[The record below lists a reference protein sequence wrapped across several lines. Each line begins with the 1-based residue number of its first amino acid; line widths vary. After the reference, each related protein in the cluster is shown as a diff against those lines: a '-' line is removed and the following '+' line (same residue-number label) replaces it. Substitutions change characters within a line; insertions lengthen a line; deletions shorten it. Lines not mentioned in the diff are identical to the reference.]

1 MHKISRVL
9 VDKVIAAC
17 EVSRGSLSVLRA
29 LAGKGI
35 PEKVGGRW
43 VGEGREALGRGEHPD
58 AARCGG
64 LGCEETLDLLGKG
77 VRMLV
82 SRGVG
87 PPCPACG
94 CRDWAAPTP
103 EATLKMR
110 LALVDTRVG
119 NSLLEEAG
127 RAVGDVLADRE
138 PANAGNRLR
147 AAIHVRETLDPERF
161 GSKRTVKHEGSIGL
175 RAEQSWAGALRQEQV
190 DALSPA
196 AVEQLREI
204 TAMQRLLDEQARQVV
219 SADLEGKTHRVA
231 LPILTTAV

>member
-29 LAGKGI
+29 LAGKGV

-43 VGEGREALGRGEHPD
+43 VGEGREALGRGDHPD
-58 AARCGG
+58 TARCGG
-64 LGCEETLDLLGKG
+64 LGCEETIDLAAKG
-77 VRMLV
+77 VRGLV
-82 SRGVG
+82 AIGRAA
-87 PPCPACG
+87 PCPACG
-94 CRDWAAPTP
+94 SRDWAAPGTDV
-103 EATLKMR
+103 ALKMR
-110 LALVDTRVG
+110 LALVDTRAG
-119 NSLLEEAG
+119 NGLLELAG
-127 RAVGDVLADRE
+127 RAIGDTLSNSD
-138 PANAGNRLR
+138 PDNAANRLR

-161 GSKRTVKHEGSIGL
+161 GNKRTVKHEGSIGL

-204 TAMQRLLDEQARQVV
+204 TAMQRLLDEQARLVV
-219 SADLEGKTHRVA
+219 SADLEGKVHRVG
-231 LPILTTAV
+231 LPIVALG

>member
-1 MHKISRVL
+1 MHKISKTL

-29 LAGKGI
+29 LAGKGV

-43 VGEGREALGRGEHPD
+43 VGEGREALDRGDHPD
-58 AARCGG
+58 TARCGG
-64 LGCEETLDLLGKG
+64 LGCEETLDLGGKG
-77 VRMLV
+77 TRGLV
-82 SRGVG
+82 AAGRG
-87 PPCPACG
+87 PACPDCG
-94 CRDWAAPTP
+94 SRDWVAPTP
-103 EATLKMR
+103 ETMLKMR

-119 NSLLEEAG
+119 NNLLEEAG

-138 PANAGNRLR
+138 PTNAGNRLR

-161 GSKRTVKHEGSIGL
+161 GSKRTVKHEGSVGL

-204 TAMQRLLDEQARQVV
+204 TAMQRLLDEQAKAVV

-231 LPILTTAV
+231 LPIVTIS